1 MGRVPIPFFVKTT
14 KLKQQNMSLI
24 TTKDNRIIL
33 KKAESVMFVPY
44 MYDDMFRTYR
54 LKISDNV
61 YDISSIVGDTIEIQ
75 MEDGDSFSK
84 ENEFLSVPLL
94 KVVSGKYVFSAQCID
109 LQNQVLR
116 SVFGAMTGRFNYNQ
130 IQGLAA
136 FQQEQITNNAGDGS
150 MYVLARI
157 RFKDGNLPD
166 VFIPKM
172 ELNSKLF
179 VNQLKSKVSQGN
191 INGTALQH
199 KVAVDWGQNN
209 WLCPFNGIFKS
220 TTTYC
225 PNTPLLFVPRDKTPF
240 FYATKYSETQDLYST
255 INFDTGV
262 IQHNILVTESTG
274 DWAYNTP

>member
-1 MGRVPIPFFVKTT
+1 
-14 KLKQQNMSLI
+14 MSLI
-24 TTKDNRIIL
+24 TTNDGRIIF
-33 KKAESVMFVPY
+33 KKAESVMLVPY
-44 MYDDMFRTYR
+44 IYDNNFRSYVLNT
-54 LKISDNV
+54 LDNV
-61 YDISSIVGDTIEIQ
+61 YDISAIVGDTIEIQ
-75 MEDGDSFSK
+75 REEGDSFTK
-84 ENEFLSVPLL
+84 ENEFISEPLL
-94 KVVSGKYVFSAQCID
+94 KIVSGKYVFSAQCID

-157 RFKDGNLPD
+157 RFKDSNLPD

-179 VNQLKSKVSQGN
+179 VNQLKSRVSQGN

-199 KVAVDWGQNN
+199 KVAVDWGQYNY
-209 WLCPFNGIFKS
+209 LCPFNGIFKS
-220 TTTYC
+220 ATTYC

-240 FYATKYSETQDLYST
+240 FYSCEYSDTQDLYST